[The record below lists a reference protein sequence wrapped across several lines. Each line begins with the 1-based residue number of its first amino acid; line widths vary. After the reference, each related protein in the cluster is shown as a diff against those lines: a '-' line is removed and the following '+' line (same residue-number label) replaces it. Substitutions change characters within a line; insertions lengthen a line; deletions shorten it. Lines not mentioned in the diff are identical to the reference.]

1 MRVAGEKLAQY
12 IKPMLATAVDKPFS
26 NKDWIFELKLDGYRA
41 IAEIKKGKPLLY
53 SRNGLSFAH
62 QFPDIFAALKKIKV
76 NAVLDGEIVL
86 LNEKGK
92 PDFQKLQNYEENKQ
106 YPLLYYVFD
115 LLSLTGKDIT
125 QLTLVER
132 KLLLKKLL
140 KKTGPV
146 LYCSHIETKGEDLYK
161 AVMKDDMEG
170 IMAKRKDSYYTPGIR
185 TREWLKL
192 KNHKSQE
199 TIIVGFTKPKGSR
212 SHFGSLLLAQYKN
225 KKLLYVGH
233 AGTGF
238 SDNTL
243 AALMKKMKPLVT
255 AKSPFDFPVKAN
267 GPVTWLKPKLV
278 CEISYTEVTKDGIM
292 RHPVYKGLRSEKKT
306 TDVQEKTES
315 PLPVKKIIN
324 RLSKK

>member
-1 MRVAGEKLAQY
+1 MRVSGEKAAQY

-26 NKDWIFELKLDGYRA
+26 SKDWFFELKLDGYRA
-41 IAEIKKGKPLLY
+41 IAEIKKGKSLLY

-62 QFPDIFAALKKIKV
+62 QYPAIFVALKKIKV
-76 NAVLDGEIVL
+76 DAILDGEIVL

-92 PDFQKLQNYEENKQ
+92 PDFQKLQNYGENNQ
-106 YPLLYYVFD
+106 YPLVYYVFD
-115 LLSLTGKDIT
+115 LLSLTGKDLT
-125 QLTLVER
+125 QLKLVER

-140 KKTGPV
+140 RKTDPV
-146 LYCSHIETKGEDLYK
+146 LYCSHIETKGEELFK
-161 AVMKDDMEG
+161 AVLKDDMEG
-170 IMAKRKDSYYTPGIR
+170 IIAKRKNSFYAPGIR
-185 TREWLKL
+185 TKEWLKI

-199 TIIVGFTKPKGSR
+199 TIIVGFTQPKGSR

-225 KKLLYVGH
+225 KNLIYVGH

-243 AALMKKMKPLVT
+243 AELMKKMKPLVT
-255 AKSPFDFPVKAN
+255 AKSPFGFPVKAN
-267 GPVTWLKPKLV
+267 GPVTWLKPRLV

-292 RHPVYKGLRSEKKT
+292 RHPVYKGLRPEKKSNT
-306 TDVQEKTES
+306 VQEKTERS
-315 PLPVKKIIN
+315 LPVKKIIN